1 VPNRVIEII
10 TNMPDLLIKNAK
22 IFYDNYLQPA
32 EIVIDE
38 GKVIRIAK
46 EADVIAGEVID
57 AAGSLVLPAGID
69 VHVHF
74 REPGLT
80 HKEDWYT
87 GSCAAAAGGIT
98 TVVDHPNTIPPTID
112 KKSFEEKL
120 KLASRKSIVDF
131 GIHGGVTNNIDKLTE
146 LWGEGVT
153 AFGDIFMAK

>member
-1 VPNRVIEII
+1 
-10 TNMPDLLIKNAK
+10 MPDLLIKNAK

-98 TVVDHPNTIPPTID
+98 TV
-112 KKSFEEKL
+112 
-120 KLASRKSIVDF
+120 
-131 GIHGGVTNNIDKLTE
+131 
-146 LWGEGVT
+146 
-153 AFGDIFMAK
+153 